1 MSSVRFR
8 LFYFLRFIRIGPP
21 IAEKTCI
28 KLPEREPPA
37 DERIDEAFLFEDYI
51 EDVLGAACYDADGAL
66 LAVSGATA
74 NSDLM
79 WEMGVNSFAEG
90 KGYGK
95 ATLAALT
102 NDIIRLGKVPFY
114 GTALSHLA
122 SQNLAL
128 RAGIVPV
135 FAELTTSRLA

>member
-1 MSSVRFR
+1 MNGSMKRSC
-8 LFYFLRFIRIGPP
+8 LRTTS
-21 IAEKTCI
+21 KT
-28 KLPEREPPA
+28 
-37 DERIDEAFLFEDYI
+37 
-51 EDVLGAACYDADGAL
+51 CYDADGAL

-90 KGYGK
+90 KRYGK

-102 NDIIRLGKVPFY
+102 NEITRLGKVPFY

-128 RAGIVPV
+128 RAGLVPV
-135 FAELTTSRLA
+135 FAELTTRRLA